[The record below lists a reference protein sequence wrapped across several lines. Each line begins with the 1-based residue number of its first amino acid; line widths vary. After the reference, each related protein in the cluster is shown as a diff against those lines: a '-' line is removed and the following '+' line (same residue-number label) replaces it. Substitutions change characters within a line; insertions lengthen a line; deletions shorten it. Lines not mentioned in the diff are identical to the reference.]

1 VIFLREVT
9 YGYSSRRWLM
19 PRWWADQ
26 VAVLA
31 RELAS
36 QPDLPSTLTA
46 IVQHASRSIEGAE
59 FAAITVKAATGN
71 VLRTVAASDDLPR
84 KVDQIQYDTGQGPCL
99 SALAAGVTCLSDD
112 VAKDGRW
119 PEFGP
124 TAHHLTG
131 VTSMLSHPLFLEQ
144 DDTLGALNL
153 YAKKAAAFDG
163 GSATALTVLATHSA
177 IAMARAAAQD
187 QSQHL
192 QLALASNRTIGI
204 AMGILMN
211 KHLMTQDQA
220 FDALRVSSQHSH
232 RKLIDIAT
240 GVVETGELVLPQRT
254 PNGKGPIAQR

>member
-1 VIFLREVT
+1 
-9 YGYSSRRWLM
+9 M

-59 FAAITVKAATGN
+59 FAAITVKAANGTAF
-71 VLRTVAASDDLPR
+71 RTVAASDDVPR
-84 KVDQIQYDTGQGPCL
+84 QVDQIQYDTGQGPCL
-99 SALAAGVTCLSDD
+99 SALAAGGAFRSDD
-112 VAKDGRW
+112 IATDERW

-124 TAHHLTG
+124 AAHDLTG
-131 VTSMLSHPLFLEQ
+131 ITSMLSHPLFLEE

-153 YAKKAAAFDG
+153 YASKPAAFDWD
-163 GSATALTVLATHSA
+163 SASALTVLATHSA

-192 QLALASNRTIGI
+192 QVALASNRTIGI
-204 AMGILMN
+204 AIGILMN
-211 KHLMTQDQA
+211 KHLITRTQA

-240 GVVETGELVLPQRT
+240 DVVETGELTLPSRSRLASD
-254 PNGKGPIAQR
+254 G